1 MAFTPETLSLI
12 AQPIGGVG
20 MRLVSYRSD
29 DAEATITATG
39 YFVGATRFGLR
50 LGDLIFVSPISGPVD
65 TYIVIVSAVDAVGDA
80 TVVVAELADA
90 MVPSVYDPQG
100 IEDDAFDRANHTG
113 TQTHTT
119 ITGLG
124 NSATRNVG
132 TAAGTVA
139 EGDDGRITGAIQT
152 GSRTAASVIG
162 RSVNSAGDAAD
173 IAATTNDRFL
183 ARVSDALAWVQ
194 LTIGMIPDALI
205 TYAKMAS
212 GALASFSEYNS
223 ATASRILTNASVWG
237 DLAVLTDAAT
247 IAVDLNAGY
256 DFGQASNAPLALGDD
271 RELGA
276 PSNARNGKK
285 GILWFTATGSTR
297 TLTLNAA
304 WVLATG
310 VETGPYSIATTQT
323 LGVAYVCRGTTVIV
337 TGIVRTG

>member
-1 MAFTPETLSLI
+1 MAFTPETLCVI

-20 MRLVSYRSD
+20 MRMVSYRSD
-29 DAEATITATG
+29 DSEATITGAG
-39 YFVGATRFGLR
+39 YFVAATGFGLR
-50 LGDLIFVSPISGPVD
+50 RGDILFVSPITGPVD
-65 TYIVIVSAVDAVGDA
+65 TYVVIINSVDADGNA
-80 TVVVAELADA
+80 TGVVAELTDA
-90 MVPSVYDPQG
+90 MAKLVYDPQS
-100 IEDDAFDRANHTG
+100 IAADVFDRANHTG
-113 TQTHTT
+113 TQAHTT

-124 NSATRNVG
+124 GAATLNVG
-132 TAAGTVA
+132 TGAGTVA
-139 EGDDGRITGAIQT
+139 AGNDGRITGAIQT
-152 GSRTAASVIG
+152 ASRAATSVIG
-162 RSVNSAGDAAD
+162 RSANTSGDAAD

-183 ARVSDALAWVQ
+183 ARVSDALSWVQ

-205 TYAKMAS
+205 TYAKMAA
-212 GALASFSEYNS
+212 GALASFAEYNS

-237 DLAVLTDAAT
+237 DLAVLTDGAT

-256 DFGQASNAPLALGDD
+256 DFGQASNAPLALGDN

-276 PSNARNGKK
+276 PSNVRTGKK

-304 WVLATG
+304 WVMAIG